1 MTALSSFSTD
11 TDHDDAAPMPR
22 LAFGIAWALFW
33 VLMMTIGVQDH
44 LRQGGNAVWKPLLW
58 EGSSMLVSSLIVWLQ
73 WRRTAR
79 LDELLNRPWRW
90 FAASLAWLPLA
101 APGFVAAVFALR
113 HAVHALAGEAYTHE
127 PWPVVLRYEAL
138 KFSMFYLLFT
148 AIAFGLRSHAALAG
162 ARLRLERERRLAQ
175 GAQLLQLA
183 QQIEPHFLFNALNT
197 IASTIHTDPALADTL
212 LMRLAA
218 LLRAATDLA
227 RQPETALADELAL
240 LEAYAS
246 IMRERFADRV
256 DIVFDVDPA
265 ALACR
270 VPSLLLQPLLENA
283 FRHGVER
290 RLARTRIVVRAHR
303 SDQRLRLEVQDDAG
317 ELPSRPA
324 LPEMS
329 AWGVGL
335 GNLQQRL
342 QTRHGDSASLTLQAR
357 EGGVLARV
365 ELPCVC

>member
-1 MTALSSFSTD
+1 MTALSSFSSD
-11 TDHDDAAPMPR
+11 RDHDDAAAMPR

-44 LRQGGNAVWKPLLW
+44 LRQGGTAVWKPLLW

-73 WRRTAR
+73 WRRAGR

-101 APGFVAAVFALR
+101 APCFIAAVFALR
-113 HAVHALAGEAYTHE
+113 HAVHALAGETYTHD
-127 PWPVVLRYEAL
+127 PWPVVFRYEAL
-138 KFSMFYLLFT
+138 KFSMFYLLFV
-148 AIAFGLRSHAALAG
+148 AIVFGLRSHAALAS

-175 GAQLLQLA
+175 SAQLLQLA

-227 RQPETALADELAL
+227 RHPETTLADELTL

-246 IMRERFADRV
+246 IMRERFAERV
-256 DIVFDVDPA
+256 DIVFDIDPA
-265 ALACR
+265 THPCK

-290 RLARTRIVVRAHR
+290 RLAPTRIVVRAHR
-303 SDQRLRLEVQDDAG
+303 ADARLCLEVQDDAG
-317 ELPSRPA
+317 ELAPGPDV
-324 LPEMS
+324 P
-329 AWGVGL
+329 WGVGL

-342 QTRHGDSASLTLQAR
+342 LTRHGDRASLTLQR
-357 EGGVLARV
+357 RDGGGVLARI